1 MSPGPPH
8 ACTSRAHAQAP
19 SCTYSLLSGYL
30 GPPQAVRIGC
40 PASFQAVWGQPCSCL
55 GSTCLGP
62 GAFPQFSTGGSQRPA
77 IWIDSG
83 IHSRE
88 WITHATGI
96 WTAKKVSTDH
106 GAGAGGGGLLNYL
119 RAPPVEILYLV
130 CLNSEC
136 SLPSCPLQQL
146 PAGLLQHRAC
156 IYPLPSSCLKSK
168 PLVLHEGCT
177 RWPDTTPGYSH
188 WLCKCPAP
196 PRRRAQQGLPSLPQ
210 YALCPFLQ
218 IVSEYGKDRMLTNI
232 LNTTDIFMEIVSNP
246 DGFAFTHSM
255 VRAPGKGG
263 IRG

>member
-1 MSPGPPH
+1 MYFTG
-8 ACTSRAHAQAP
+8 
-19 SCTYSLLSGYL
+19 SCTGTQLHVQPPLWVPRATSGSEDS
-30 GPPQAVRIGC
+30 C